1 MSNTNIAISTEPVVL
16 DIKEFTNNVEI
27 DTNTYTVNG
36 DGIFDILMMTATKH
50 LVAQYKA
57 NRIRQEDYANAYI
70 DLYKTTIQAALDA
83 WLKGKIYN
91 AQFALIEK
99 QTETENAKKD
109 LYRRQIEGFDEEYKY
124 KILKVLMDS
133 WAVGFSVAK
142 DSFEATGIPAPM
154 QKTTIDDLYNKFIVK
169 DLDDYKYGRPGLN
182 NKETTS

>member
-1 MSNTNIAISTEPVVL
+1 MADVGIEVNPIIL
-16 DIKEFTNNVEI
+16 DIKEFTDNVKINE
-27 DTNTYTVNG
+27 DTNTVTG
-36 DGIFDILMMTATKH
+36 TGIFDVLMDTATKH
-50 LVAQYKA
+50 LKAQYNA
-57 NRIRQEDYANAYI
+57 NGIRQEDYANAYI
-70 DLYKTTIQAALDA
+70 DLYKITIQAALDA

-99 QTETENAKKD
+99 QTESETAKKD
-109 LYRRQIEGFDEEYKY
+109 LYKRQIEGFDEEYKY
-124 KILKVLMDS
+124 KILKVLMDA

>member
-1 MSNTNIAISTEPVVL
+1 MNNTNITISTEPVIL
-16 DIKEFTNNVEI
+16 DVKEFTNNVEI

-91 AQFALIEK
+91 AQFSLIEK
-99 QTETENAKKD
+99 QAESETAKKD